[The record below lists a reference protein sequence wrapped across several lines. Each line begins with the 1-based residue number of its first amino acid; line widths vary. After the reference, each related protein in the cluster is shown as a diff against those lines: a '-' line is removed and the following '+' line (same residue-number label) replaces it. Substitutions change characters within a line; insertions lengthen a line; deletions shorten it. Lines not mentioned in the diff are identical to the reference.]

1 MFYRTEEEVPRKPS
15 RLAAEVRRWLR
26 VAWVACAYVL
36 LWPVRAWRRAFAPL
50 PAPAQLHRDPS
61 LPMSRREAL
70 VYVQDLAVRHLRE
83 QVAGIKGIIHTGK
96 TSLDRQDAQLVVEMG
111 GMVIE
116 GLERA
121 NESLMAEDAKVQ
133 VVDPRLVRPLGRMQ

>member
-1 MFYRTEEEVPRKPS
+1 MTFETLKRGG
-15 RLAAEVRRWLR
+15 R
-26 VAWVACAYVL
+26 VVLVAIAYVL
-36 LWPVRAWRRAFAPL
+36 LWPVRAWRRAFAPP

-83 QVAGIKGIIHTGK
+83 QVEGIKGIIHTGK